1 MGLKEGWQGDPF
13 PEGGIGQG
21 SWFRG
26 SPSNPEHCTLS
37 RLRFSLGSKAGKG
50 VRGGWGHRSQVSS
63 YLGRG
68 AVCEFHI
75 TLTRHDIFLDVIQP
89 M

>member
-50 VRGGWGHRSQVSS
+50 VRGG
-63 YLGRG
+63 
-68 AVCEFHI
+68 
-75 TLTRHDIFLDVIQP
+75 
-89 M
+89 